1 MFRRSEYTAEIE
13 ENGAD
18 LKFVTVVTAQS
29 QSSVSFDISAGNFD
43 DAFLVNPTSGVVK
56 ARFPLDFEVRPF
68 YNLTVRARNVAP
80 AAELATLLVHVIDV
94 NDNAPVFET
103 LEYGGSTTEV
113 ASSGSFVLDSN
124 SAPLVVRARDA
135 DSDRN
140 ALLTYSLVNDDL
152 RGIFDVDASTGAVK
166 VGDLA
171 RLNAGGRTFT
181 FQVQV
186 QDAGSPPLFAADV
199 ASVTVN
205 VTDVNN
211 SPPLFERRLYEATLL
226 LPTYVGVQ
234 VLQVS
239 ASDADTGIAAE
250 LVYSI
255 ARGNDAGHL
264 TIDSHTGAI
273 TVRQPDAMFND
284 YELSVKVSDG
294 KFEEFARVV
303 INVDLSQDSGLR
315 FTRDEY
321 RATIAENS
329 TRVEQVAVVQATGH
343 DLNEFLSFAILN
355 PSSAFEVGDTS
366 GVVRSTGLRLDREER
381 EDHVLVVE
389 VVDARRPPRRAHTL
403 VRIHV
408 IDKNDNAPVFVEL
421 PYYTVTSLDASVGDL
436 VREASAFTQA
446 HCRII

>member
-56 ARFPLDFEVRPF
+56 ARFPLDFEFRPF

-140 ALLTYSLVNDDL
+140 ALLTYSLVNDDV

-171 RLNAGGRTFT
+171 RLNAGGRAFT

-211 SPPLFERRLYEATLL
+211 SPPLFERRLYEKSERRE
-226 LPTYVGVQ
+226 Q
-234 VLQVS
+234 R
-239 ASDADTGIAAE
+239 
-250 LVYSI
+250 
-255 ARGNDAGHL
+255 RGE
-264 TIDSHTGAI
+264 
-273 TVRQPDAMFND
+273 R
-284 YELSVKVSDG
+284 
-294 KFEEFARVV
+294 
-303 INVDLSQDSGLR
+303 
-315 FTRDEY
+315 
-321 RATIAENS
+321 
-329 TRVEQVAVVQATGH
+329 
-343 DLNEFLSFAILN
+343 
-355 PSSAFEVGDTS
+355 
-366 GVVRSTGLRLDREER
+366 REER
-381 EDHVLVVE
+381 RGERREERRGERREERRNDRKQ
-389 VVDARRPPRRAHTL
+389 ARRDRYAAVHTNWTYPRYQ
-403 VRIHV
+403 
-408 IDKNDNAPVFVEL
+408 K
-421 PYYTVTSLDASVGDL
+421 Y
-436 VREASAFTQA
+436 
-446 HCRII
+446 